1 VVAENNPPLAHNGGR
16 NKGNLPVNGE
26 AAMIKALE
34 SLPAVG
40 AAAEPSP
47 ACIIPAVARCC
58 DAFQLAYDEDFKK
71 QKNDFLARQVAGQA
85 YRNLMPPLSDK
96 ESIRDFV
103 ACVAH
108 GLLIKAIED
117 SSVGKLIYAAQVA
130 LSAASS
136 KAKNKAP
143 GTVDTPS
150 PSLFLAN
157 E

>member
-1 VVAENNPPLAHNGGR
+1 
-16 NKGNLPVNGE
+16 
-26 AAMIKALE
+26 MIKALQP
-34 SLPAVG
+34 LLAVG

-58 DAFQLAYDEDFKK
+58 EAFQLAYDADFKK
-71 QKNDFLARQVAGQA
+71 RKHDFLARQVAGQA

-117 SSVGKLIYAAQVA
+117 NSVGKLIYAAQVA

-136 KAKNKAP
+136 QAKSNAP
-143 GTVDTPS
+143 ATPDTPS
-150 PSLFLAN
+150 PSLSLAN
-157 E
+157 G